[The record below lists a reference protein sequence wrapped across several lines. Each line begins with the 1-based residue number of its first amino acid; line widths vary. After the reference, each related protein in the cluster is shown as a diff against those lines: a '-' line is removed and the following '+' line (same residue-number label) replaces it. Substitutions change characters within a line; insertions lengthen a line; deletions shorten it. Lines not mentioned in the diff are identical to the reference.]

1 MIKKV
6 IGIIFACV
14 VAAVLSLVVYAE
26 SSEAQEE
33 PKLNYIYTDVE
44 ENYVSDYRLYEQVM
58 YGQIVFYTNISNG
71 DITSDAVVIEL
82 PANVE
87 TVFVRDGTEITF
99 TNNAEITKIGSYSL
113 TIIANGEDILGGSE
127 NDRYYGL
134 FRFRI
139 MESSAIVPP
148 DPGIDVNDWEEE
160 EEFVAPPFTAEAD
173 VDPTIEAAA
182 ETSETAEPDQTE
194 TVSTEQEPP
203 SDDRASQ
210 PASTTAVSG
219 GTTASGTETTQPTE
233 GVPLGDTALISETPT
248 DTNIRLT
255 TKAGTEIYTNIPRNM
270 QTSGKVTFSFTT
282 DVQYKLYCN
291 GSYISGYLPTDSIVE
306 KGKYQLFIYD
316 GSGTL
321 PAEFD
326 FEITG
331 RYVSGITKY
340 TIPIGCKVERALY
353 EGNMIRSNIDS
364 VDLGSEGTYSIDIVY
379 GAYSFTETFILDNTA
394 PVFGFDRVVDG
405 IAEGGTVSILF
416 ESEDI
421 DSYEIYKDGVL
432 ITVKKLMLSEP
443 GVYTIKVFDQAGNV
457 SDQTFEL
464 LYKMNEMA
472 VVVMILLIAIIT
484 AVVVF
489 FVMSRKRFII
499 R

>member
-14 VAAVLSLVVYAE
+14 VASVLSLVAYAA

-33 PKLNYIYTDVE
+33 PMLNYIYTDIE

-71 DITSDAVVIEL
+71 DITSDPVVIEL

-87 TVFVRDGTEITF
+87 TIFVHDGTEIAF

-113 TIIANGEDILGGSE
+113 TVIANGEDILGGSE
-127 NDRYYGL
+127 SDRYYGL

-160 EEFVAPPFTAEAD
+160 EEFVAPPFTEEVNAE
-173 VDPTIEAAA
+173 PETEAA
-182 ETSETAEPDQTE
+182 ETSETAEPDHTE

-203 SDDRASQ
+203 SDGVASQ

-219 GTTASGTETTQPTE
+219 GTTASGTEMTQPTE
-233 GVPLGDTALISETPT
+233 EVPLGDTTLISEAPT

-255 TKAGTEIYTNIPRNM
+255 TKAGTEIYTNIPRDM
-270 QTSGKVTFSFTT
+270 RTSGKVTFSFTT

-331 RYVSGITKY
+331 RYVSGITEY
-340 TIPIGCKVERALY
+340 TIPIGCKVDRALY
-353 EGNMIRSNIDS
+353 EGNMIRSNINS
-364 VDLGSEGTYSIDIVY
+364 VDLGSEGTYSVDIVY

-416 ESEDI
+416 ESEDV
-421 DSYEIYKDGVL
+421 DAYEIYKDGVL
-432 ITVKKLMLSEP
+432 ITVKKLTLSEP
-443 GVYTIKVFDQAGNV
+443 GVYTVKVFDQAGNV
-457 SDQTFEL
+457 SEQTFEL
-464 LYKMNEMA
+464 LYKMNGMA
-472 VVVMILLIAIIT
+472 VVVIILLIAIIT
-484 AVVVF
+484 AVIVF